1 MKRIL
6 LISSIVLLFVGGCTK
21 DTEFEQETTYIV
33 TEGKVEKDIDTINGH
48 CYVNLGLPSGLKW
61 AACNVGASLPGD
73 DGDYFAW
80 GETKP
85 KDSYTADNCL
95 TYNKL
100 MEDISGSEQYDAA
113 TANWGTPWRM
123 PTKDEFQ
130 ELLDE
135 CEIELG
141 TYDGVVCYKFTGPNG
156 NEIYLPAA
164 GYYKN
169 SELHYKDNNRFVMIW
184 TSTPSGISRKE
195 AYRLSFYCASDFSNI
210 TSDVRSRYFGFS
222 IRAVTE

>member
-61 AACNVGASLPGD
+61 ATCNVGASLPGD
-73 DGDYFAW
+73 YGDYFAW
-80 GETKP
+80 GEVKP
-85 KDSYTADNCL
+85 KDSYTVDNCL

-100 MEDISGSEQYDAA
+100 MEDISGSEQYDAS

-135 CEIELG
+135 CEIEYG
-141 TYDGVVCYKFTGPNG
+141 RYDGVACYKFTGPNG
-156 NEIYLPAA
+156 NEIYLPCA

-169 SELHYKDNNRFVMIW
+169 SEYLNHNDCYAMIW
-184 TSTPSGISRKE
+184 TSTPSEISRKE
-195 AYRLSFYCASDFSNI
+195 AYRLSLTTSTDFSNK
-210 TSDVRSRYFGFS
+210 TSEVRSRYLGFS

>member
-61 AACNVGASLPGD
+61 ATCNVGASLPGD
-73 DGDYFAW
+73 YGDYFAW
-80 GETKP
+80 GEVKP
-85 KDSYTADNCL
+85 KDSYTVDNCL

-100 MEDISGSEQYDAA
+100 MEDISGSEQYDAT

-135 CEIELG
+135 CEIESG
-141 TYDGVVCYKFTGPNG
+141 SYDGVACFKFTGPNG
-156 NEIYLPAA
+156 NEMYIPRA

-169 SELHYKDNNRFVMIW
+169 SEYYNNDGYGSPYALIW
-184 TSTPSGISRKE
+184 TSTPSEISRKE
-195 AYRLSFYCASDFSNI
+195 AYRLLLSNSNK
-210 TSDVRSRYFGFS
+210 TSKTTSRYFGYS